1 MFKKA
6 LLATA
11 IAATASFATWDY
23 FPVQEA
29 GKGQAELSVP
39 FIMQGDM
46 SRLGVGIGARY
57 SIIQNLEA
65 GLRLPYTIFTHWDG
79 KDAKQDGIGNL
90 DLMFRYQFMPIMNAF
105 IDVALPIGDEEVVG
119 WDDGLGVYLGVQFS
133 QNFGMVNFGSELG
146 FGFRTEGDDEMSP
159 PYDLKVGLEGDFAV
173 NEMLTPYVGAD
184 IHVWLGE
191 FTHDGKSG
199 PGADDSGTIGIEP
212 YVGLNININPM
223 FYAGVD
229 ARFCIGEDMYGE
241 DMPIVLT
248 GKFGVNF

>member
-29 GKGQAELSVP
+29 GKGQAELTVP
-39 FIMQGDM
+39 FKMQGDWTQ
-46 SRLGVGIGARY
+46 LGVGVGARY

-65 GLRLPYTIFTHWDG
+65 GLRLPYTIFTHFDG
-79 KDAKQDGIGNL
+79 DDAKADGIGNL

-105 IDVALPIGDEEVVG
+105 VDVNLPIGDEEVSP
-119 WDDGLGVYLGVQFS
+119 DGLGIYAGVQYS

-146 FGFRTEGDDEMSP
+146 FGLRTEGDDEVSP
-159 PYDLKVGLEGDFAV
+159 PFDLKIGLEADFAV
-173 NEMLTPYVGAD
+173 NEMLTPYVGVD
-184 IHVWLGE
+184 INMWLGE
-191 FTHDGKSG
+191 YTHDGDEL
-199 PGADDSGTIGIEP
+199 PGSDASGTIGIAP
-212 YVGLNININPM
+212 FLGLNIAINQM
-223 FYAGVD
+223 FYAGID
-229 ARFCIGEDMYGE
+229 ARFGIGEDYYGE
-241 DMPIVLT
+241 DMPITLT